1 MTPILQQAG
10 ITRGIS
16 PSDGCSGSGL
26 IWTLGIDSGAVST
39 VVLCQGMLTPAGRH
53 QPSAF
58 TSTSVTSG
66 KACTS
71 DRPELP
77 KGLVIGCIQ
86 LCSFCCQPPQISIS
100 NSAARLTAQQHHHCS
115 NAVHKYSK
123 ATNVCGA
130 WTAHT
135 AIARLK
141 CENTYIQ
148 EKDDPSAGLGA
159 NHASET
165 AFRPKLDQ
173 MQSAECDLWLE
184 KSQTLR
190 QVMTGCIQESLC
202 SCLMVT
208 LRRVWGSCHL
218 RLRCA
223 MLKKLSKSKATMP
236 ESPSNL
242 QTQAGHK
249 WLLVLQTRAA

>member
-10 ITRGIS
+10 VMRGIS

-71 DRPELP
+71 GKPELP
-77 KGLVIGCIQ
+77 KGMVIGCIQ
-86 LCSFCCQPPQISIS
+86 PCSFCCQPPQISIS
-100 NSAARLTAQQHHHCS
+100 NSAARLTAQQHNHCS
-115 NAVHKYSK
+115 NAAHKHSK
-123 ATNVCGA
+123 ATNICGT
-130 WTAHT
+130 WTAQT
-135 AIARLK
+135 SIARLE
-141 CENTYIQ
+141 CETRALQNMLIGVLKLVLNMPLRQLSGFNWARCKVLNVTY
-148 EKDDPSAGLGA
+148 
-159 NHASET
+159 
-165 AFRPKLDQ
+165 KLEE
-173 MQSAECDLWLE
+173 SR
-184 KSQTLR
+184 TLR

-208 LRRVWGSCHL
+208 LRRV
-218 RLRCA
+218 
-223 MLKKLSKSKATMP
+223 
-236 ESPSNL
+236 
-242 QTQAGHK
+242 
-249 WLLVLQTRAA
+249 